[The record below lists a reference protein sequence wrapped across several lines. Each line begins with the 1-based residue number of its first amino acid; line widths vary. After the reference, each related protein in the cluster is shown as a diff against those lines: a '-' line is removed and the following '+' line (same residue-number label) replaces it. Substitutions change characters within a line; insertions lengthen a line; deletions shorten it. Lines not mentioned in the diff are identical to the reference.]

1 METGLNGRTV
11 LVTGASS
18 GIGAAI
24 ARAYSLEGARVALTY
39 RSNREDGERLAREL
53 GADQDRAMAVR
64 YSLAEPETV
73 TSAVAEVTE
82 RWGGVD
88 VLVANAVRW
97 AARRA
102 PDRHFEDVA
111 ADDWQAFLDDN
122 LAPTLRTVQLA
133 VSGMRRRSWGR
144 IVLISSHVAHDGHR
158 GQEFYGAVKSA
169 LHGFASSLAWDVGPD
184 GVLVNVVCPGLT
196 TTERV
201 LRGLPAE
208 IRERET
214 VRTPTGRLSS
224 PEDTAAAALFL
235 GSAANGNTTGQ
246 VVTVAGGR

>member
-1 METGLNGRTV
+1 METGLKGRTV

-24 ARAYSLEGARVALTY
+24 ARAYSDEGANVALTY
-39 RSNREDGERLAREL
+39 RSDRESAERLAHDL
-53 GADQDRAMAVR
+53 GAGQGRAMAVR

-73 TSAVAEVTE
+73 ASAFAEVTE

-97 AARRA
+97 APRRA
-102 PDRHFEDVA
+102 PDEHFEDVA
-111 ADDWQAFLDDN
+111 ADDWRSFLDDN

-133 VSGMRRRSWGR
+133 VPGMRWRSWGR
-144 IVLISSHVAHDGHR
+144 IVLVSSHVAHDGHR
-158 GQEFYGAVKSA
+158 GQEFYGAAKSA
-169 LHGFASSLAWDVGPD
+169 LHGFARNLAWDVGPD

-196 TTERV
+196 TTDRV

-214 VRTPTGRLSS
+214 ARTPTGRLSS
-224 PEDTAAAALFL
+224 PEDTAAAVLFL
-235 GSAANGNTTGQ
+235 GSEANGNMTGQ